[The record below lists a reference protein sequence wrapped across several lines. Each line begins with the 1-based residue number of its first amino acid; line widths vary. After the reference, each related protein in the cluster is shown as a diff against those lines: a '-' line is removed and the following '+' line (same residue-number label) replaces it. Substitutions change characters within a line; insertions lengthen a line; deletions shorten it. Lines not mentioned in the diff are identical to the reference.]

1 MFYALG
7 VRHFVLGVPNFH
19 VPRCPFH
26 IVSLPVLVVF
36 VDCNDH
42 HDGDNDTESEDGGN
56 IQEGSRRREGDSR
69 FKLVNAGKM
78 STRIL

>member
-26 IVSLPVLVVF
+26 IVSLPVLVAF

-42 HDGDNDTESEDGGN
+42 HDGDNDRMVETYKKGVEDEKG
-56 IQEGSRRREGDSR
+56 IRGSSW
-69 FKLVNAGKM
+69 
-78 STRIL
+78 